1 MNIVLGY
8 RRSGKTTRLIEKC
21 AKDRYSI
28 IVCPNRVMCKHVFDQ
43 ALQMGKKIPY
53 PITFEE
59 FVYGR
64 WDGKFVD
71 RFYFDELQSSLQIL
85 AQGVNIDDVVIDVTY
100 KDLTV
105 LHGEKFSK

>member
-28 IVCPNRVMCKHVFDQ
+28 IVCPNRVMCKIVFQQ
-43 ALQMGKKIPY
+43 ALEMGKKIPY
-53 PITFEE
+53 PITFRE
-59 FVYGR
+59 FASGNWENR
-64 WDGKFVD
+64 FIDK
-71 RFYFDELQSSLQIL
+71 FYFDELQGSLQAL
-85 AQGVNIDDVVIDVTY
+85 SQGVPIDDVVIDVTY

-105 LHGEKFSK
+105 LHGERFSK